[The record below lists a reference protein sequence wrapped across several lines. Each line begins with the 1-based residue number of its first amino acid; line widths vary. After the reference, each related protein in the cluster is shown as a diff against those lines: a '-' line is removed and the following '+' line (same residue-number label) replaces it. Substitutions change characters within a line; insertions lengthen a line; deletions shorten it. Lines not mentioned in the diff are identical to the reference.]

1 MNWKPIET
9 IIFFIMF
16 TTLVLLDTIY
26 SNNEYFYLNIT
37 GSSLNIQK
45 YAVGM
50 TARMIIFL
58 LVSLHFLRKKVSNRW
73 LLL

>member
-45 YAVGM
+45 YAVEM